1 MREIVNGIIGIVLLF
16 AFLGVLIWWI
26 KSVPLTVIVVGSLLV
41 MLYEFVQTMRYGEDG
56 APR

>member
-16 AFLGVLIWWI
+16 AFLGLLIWWI
-26 KSVPLTVIVVGSLLV
+26 KSVPLTVIVACSLLV
-41 MLYEFVQTMRYGEDG
+41 MLYDFVQTMRHGEDG